1 MLEIVEV
8 SGTLIAE
15 RLPGFVMPCLR
26 TVYLSILVV
35 AVSIFFGLVAVVA
48 KSSPFTLLRWP
59 AEFYVWF
66 IRGTPTLI
74 QVYLVY
80 FSLPVVGIVMLPEV
94 AGVLALGLSSGA
106 YMCEIFRSGI
116 QAIPRGQYESSMV
129 IGLGPVQAYR
139 RIVLP
144 QVLRIIIPS
153 MTNETISTLKSSSLL
168 SLITVY
174 ELTLHTK
181 VVIAE
186 TFAPIEFYLVS
197 MALYLL
203 LADIVA
209 RASRFAER
217 QYAWGD

>member
-1 MLEIVEV
+1 MLEVARV
-8 SGTLIAE
+8 SGALIAE
-15 RLPGFVMPCLR
+15 RLPAFAMPCLR
-26 TVYLSILVV
+26 TLYLSILVV
-35 AVSIFFGLVAVVA
+35 AASILFGLVAVVA
-48 KSSPFTLLRWP
+48 KSSPFALLRWP

-80 FSLPVVGIVMLPEV
+80 FSLPVVGIALSAEV

-116 QAIPRGQYESSMV
+116 QAIPKGQYESSMV
-129 IGLGPVQAYR
+129 IGLGPAQAYR
-139 RIVLP
+139 RIIFP
-144 QVLRIIIPS
+144 QVLRIVLPA
-153 MTNETISTLKSSSLL
+153 MTNEAISTLKSSSLL

-181 VVIAE
+181 AVIAE
-186 TFAPIEFYLVS
+186 TFAPFEFYLVS
-197 MALYLL
+197 TAIYLL
-203 LADIVA
+203 LADVVA
-209 RASRFAER
+209 RASRYAER